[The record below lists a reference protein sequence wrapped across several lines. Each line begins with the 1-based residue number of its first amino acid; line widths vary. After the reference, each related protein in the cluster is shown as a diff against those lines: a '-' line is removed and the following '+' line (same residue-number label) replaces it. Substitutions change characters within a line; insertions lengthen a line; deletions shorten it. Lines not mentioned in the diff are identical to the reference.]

1 MNWSWE
7 LFLISWTKS
16 SFTFFDD
23 VAQLIE
29 QEFVVSS
36 SVQAL
41 LHVAVE
47 FVHHTLHIWVLVLL
61 DTRHTDIATPQL
73 CINTEIEFPK
83 INMLQSVLLL
93 QQLAITQTGRILL
106 NERVSSSCHSQRHS
120 HSSQYYPP
128 PHPYTPLH
136 WCMLPKEATW
146 APLLWLE
153 FRQAL
158 LLSLRFKVW
167 LCKRQTSCL
176 VGPQSRLFLR
186 LKRGWGQ
193 DGRESG
199 VLESLPQGKPSI
211 LPHPVC
217 TDVWMTHRGVEWP
230 LFFFLCVWSPFTRIR
245 GPAADADTRPPRAV
259 RVSGW

>member
-1 MNWSWE
+1 MYALAILLVKNMFDSIPVTYGDPRPQCDVNWSWE
-7 LFLISWTKS
+7 VFLISWTKS

-93 QQLAITQTGRILL
+93 QQLAITQTGRFFL
-106 NERVSSSCHSQRHS
+106 NERGSSSCHSQRHS
-120 HSSQYYPP
+120 HSSQHYPP

-136 WCMLPKEATW
+136 WCMLAK
-146 APLLWLE
+146 
-153 FRQAL
+153 
-158 LLSLRFKVW
+158 
-167 LCKRQTSCL
+167 
-176 VGPQSRLFLR
+176 G
-186 LKRGWGQ
+186 
-193 DGRESG
+193 
-199 VLESLPQGKPSI
+199 
-211 LPHPVC
+211 
-217 TDVWMTHRGVEWP
+217 
-230 LFFFLCVWSPFTRIR
+230 SPCS
-245 GPAADADTRPPRAV
+245 P
-259 RVSGW
+259 